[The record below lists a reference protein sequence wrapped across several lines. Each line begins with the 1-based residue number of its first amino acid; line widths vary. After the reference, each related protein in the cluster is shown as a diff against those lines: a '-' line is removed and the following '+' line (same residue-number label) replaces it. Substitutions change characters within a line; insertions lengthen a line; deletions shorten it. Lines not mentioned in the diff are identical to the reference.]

1 MAYRNV
7 RPVVAL
13 LACVIVNDLLATAL
27 TYIVPLPTSA
37 AAFAVVGTR
46 MGTDPAAQLLSETVV
61 VAALGVSVTD
71 PTAFDRPAPSCWIAR
86 TIFFRSVSVIPGR

>member
-13 LACVIVNDLLATAL
+13 LACVIVNEPFATAL
-27 TYIVPLPTSA
+27 MYIVPLPTSA

-46 MGTDPAAQLLSETVV
+46 IGVDPAAQFAVVTVV
-61 VAALGVSVTD
+61 VAAETVSVTV
-71 PTAFDRPAPSCWIAR
+71 PTALDRPAASSCSERIKLR
-86 TIFFRSVSVIPGR
+86 